1 MGGLVES
8 MKHKGLFWGI
18 MGVSIVVGGVLVVL
32 GMAMGGQLGN
42 TNDIWDF
49 DKNGNKNIV
58 RMERSS
64 KGDNGSSEDEFSN
77 IKNLDFQL
85 AAGDVT
91 ITEGDR
97 FSVSGTS
104 INSYISDDGQTWHL
118 ESPKPRKWYSWLY
131 RRGGEWEITL
141 PKNCQ
146 FDQVTFNF
154 AAAEIDIAFISAEK
168 LTIQGAAGEANIQHM
183 IARKSVDL
191 SIGAGSLE
199 VENGELDGDSRIK
212 CGAGSM
218 DLSLSRLVGSMKADC
233 GMGTIDLTLP
243 GTRGQYNIASQAGMG
258 QVNIEH
264 NNEDHHQVG
273 TEILADLDLTCG
285 MGEIEVEFHD

>member
-1 MGGLVES
+1 
-8 MKHKGLFWGI
+8 

-32 GMAMGGQLGN
+32 GMTMGGQLGN
-42 TNDIWDF
+42 TSDIWEI
-49 DKNGNKNIV
+49 DKHGNTNTVRVEGHSVGSNGA
-58 RMERSS
+58 
-64 KGDNGSSEDEFSN
+64 SEDEFKN

-91 ITEGDR
+91 ITEGDC

-141 PKNCQ
+141 PRNCQ
-146 FDQVTFNF
+146 FDQVTLNF
-154 AAAEIDIAFISAEK
+154 AAAEVDIAFISAEK

-191 SIGAGSLE
+191 TIGAGSLE

-218 DLSLSRLVGSMKADC
+218 DLTLSRLVGSMDADC

-258 QVNIEH
+258 QVQIEH
-264 NNEDHHQVG
+264 NNEDHHQAG
-273 TEILADLDLTCG
+273 AEILADLDLKCG
-285 MGEIEVEFHD
+285 MGEIEVEFDD